1 MYLCQDLVLLVLLSS
16 GVASL
21 IRIPL
26 HRVPGSP
33 GTLHALRGWRTPQVP
48 LPKDGPILVPLSNY
62 LDAQYYGEIGL
73 GTPPQNFSVIF
84 DTGSSNL
91 WVPSRRCNFFSLGCW
106 FHHRYDPK
114 ASSSFRPNGTQFS
127 IRYGA
132 GRLDGILSEDVLT
145 IGGVGGAPLVFGE
158 ALWEPSLAFALA
170 HFDGILGLGFPTL
183 AVAGVQPPLDTLMAL
198 GLLDQPVFSFYLN
211 RDPEAVPGGEVILGG
226 SDPSLYIPPLI
237 FLPVTRPAYWQIHV
251 DRVTVGHSLILCPDG
266 CAAILDT
273 GTSLITGP
281 SKEIGALHKLI
292 GGFPLLAGERPHRA
306 CCKLVVMGSPGQTQ
320 RPVGERRLEKAQPRR
335 GWGGIALSRAPR
347 RGVEE
352 GERRILGGAM
362 EGGMGRGPPRT
373 RQNGLLGPPLPF
385 SPEVVTVHLVV
396 SGLAVFLRSGARGAK
411 DAWGLVVVG
420 QVFPVPQA
428 DGGEVSCWRMRVR
441 PQKGQGPV
449 EVVRGTNAWHGENR
463 VQIEGGALDE
473 CEEDW
478 GGGEFG
484 RAGLA
489 GALQG
494 GHPPNSAVWSAFHGC
509 LRPLSLLPPSQLRLR
524 GCAACG
530 PAHRPLERSHP
541 PPPSS

>member
-1 MYLCQDLVLLVLLSS
+1 MTTQPFLPSWRVWQGGVGTLRKDPQSLWAPHTCSKMYLCQDLVLLVLLSS

-292 GGFPLLAGERPHRA
+292 GGFPLLAGEYLIPCDR
-306 CCKLVVMGSPGQTQ
+306 L
-320 RPVGERRLEKAQPRR
+320 PVL
-335 GWGGIALSRAPR
+335 
-347 RGVEE
+347 
-352 GERRILGGAM
+352 
-362 EGGMGRGPPRT
+362 
-373 RQNGLLGPPLPF
+373 
-385 SPEVVTVHLVV
+385 
-396 SGLAVFLRSGARGAK
+396 
-411 DAWGLVVVG
+411 
-420 QVFPVPQA
+420 
-428 DGGEVSCWRMRVR
+428 
-441 PQKGQGPV
+441 
-449 EVVRGTNAWHGENR
+449 
-463 VQIEGGALDE
+463 
-473 CEEDW
+473 
-478 GGGEFG
+478 
-484 RAGLA
+484 
-489 GALQG
+489 
-494 GHPPNSAVWSAFHGC
+494 
-509 LRPLSLLPPSQLRLR
+509 
-524 GCAACG
+524 
-530 PAHRPLERSHP
+530 P
-541 PPPSS
+541 PPPQYLIPCDRLPVLPPTVSDP